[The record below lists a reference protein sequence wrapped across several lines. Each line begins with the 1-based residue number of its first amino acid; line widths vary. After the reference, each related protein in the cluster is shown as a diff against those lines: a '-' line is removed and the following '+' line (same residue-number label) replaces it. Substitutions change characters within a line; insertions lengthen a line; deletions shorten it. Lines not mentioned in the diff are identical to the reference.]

1 MVACTA
7 RCPIILHP
15 RQTPAYLDDRSTPL
29 KLAETS
35 DLFYTL
41 FTRRPRT
48 VWLHPLLVGAILAAV
63 VVAIWMQGPRWPSP
77 MAVMIGLAGP
87 LLTVFLPQI
96 VLRFRRARA
105 TLPQSPLA
113 AFLSAH
119 RFCGACGYDLHSV
132 EPHPDGCAV
141 CPECGGAWHRDRFV
155 LQDRDPR
162 ASSTIGAL
170 AAAGHGLA
178 DDRTCDD
185 RGVPLDHSVGWPP
198 KWLNEPSADRSIAQQ
213 LTHLATTRRRTF
225 RKRWMVPASIAW
237 AALCAAIVLIT
248 DEREPEMLTVVAI
261 VTMLIFA
268 LTFYAV
274 ERIWIDHAM
283 ARPAVDIFGGC
294 NNCGALLPANPPPT
308 FDSCVVCSACQR
320 AWMRSAHAPSPAS
333 AAAPHR

>member
-1 MVACTA
+1 MHGLV
-7 RCPIILHP
+7 PHFLLLPKSP
-15 RQTPAYLDDRSTPL
+15 RLPRRPRHPL
-29 KLAETS
+29 KLAATS
-35 DLFYTL
+35 DLFYFL
-41 FTRRPRT
+41 FARSPR
-48 VWLHPLLVGAILAAV
+48 VGWLQPLLVGVILVAV
-63 VVAIWMQGPRWPSP
+63 VVALWTQRPRWPSP
-77 MAVMIGLAGP
+77 MAVMIWLAGP
-87 LLTVFLPQI
+87 LLTVFLPQF

-105 TLPQSPLA
+105 KSPQSPLA
-113 AFLSAH
+113 AFLAAH

-185 RGVPLDHSVGWPP
+185 RGVPLAHSVGWPP
-198 KWLNEPSADRSIAQQ
+198 NWLNKPTADRSIVQQ
-213 LTHLATTRRRTF
+213 LTHLATTRRRAF
-225 RKRWMVPASIAW
+225 RKRWIVPATIAW
-237 AALCAAIVLIT
+237 AALGAGIVLIIE
-248 DEREPEMLTVVAI
+248 EREPEMLTVVAI

-283 ARPAVDIFGGC
+283 ARAAVDTFGAC
-294 NNCGALLPANPPPT
+294 NNCGALLPVNPPPT

-320 AWMRSAHAPSPAS
+320 AWTRSAHPPSPAS
-333 AAAPHR
+333 DGASHH